1 MEGFNMPVDKEKI
14 RQALDHFENDEYT
27 EAQDILKGE
36 IAKHRDEWL
45 ADKLELEGTD
55 SDDEDED
62 DEDEDDEDE
71 DDEDED
77 DEDEDDLGEDRH
89 PALGGSPDRA
99 ERSREYDA
107 AARESKKR
115 HEEAKK
121 RMEQQRAKAKKA

>member
-1 MEGFNMPVDKEKI
+1 MPVDKEKI

-62 DEDEDDEDE
+62 DEDEDD
-71 DDEDED
+71 
-77 DEDEDDLGEDRH
+77 LGEDRH

>member
-1 MEGFNMPVDKEKI
+1 MPVDKEKI

-55 SDDEDED
+55 SDED

-71 DDEDED
+71 DEDKKKKED
-77 DEDEDDLGEDRH
+77 DEDEDEDE
-89 PALGGSPDRA
+89 D
-99 ERSREYDA
+99 E
-107 AARESKKR
+107 
-115 HEEAKK
+115 
-121 RMEQQRAKAKKA
+121 